1 MKKGI
6 VLDANDI
13 KKLLAEHFNVSE
25 DKIIKSQ
32 YSYTV
37 VLDEDEDSVKEDF
50 SVLKAKPSLYGQWNL
65 ICSIALVGRQ
75 KAF

>member
-13 KKLLAEHFNVSE
+13 NKLLAEHFNVSE

-37 VLDEDEDSVKEDF
+37 VLEEDEDSVKD
-50 SVLKAKPSLYGQWNL
+50 
-65 ICSIALVGRQ
+65 
-75 KAF
+75 